1 MIVTRRIR
9 PTMMMMMEKE
19 GPSMMK
25 RRMLLKRRINHD
37 TIREKLFPI
46 MMRSRTIIMIIK
58 KMTRGKSTMYIREEE
73 VSYLGGGYLLYY
85 DK

>member
-1 MIVTRRIR
+1 MI
-9 PTMMMMMEKE
+9 
-19 GPSMMK
+19 K
-25 RRMLLKRRINHD
+25 RRMMLKRRINHD
-37 TIREKLFPI
+37 TIREKLYPI

-73 VSYLGGGYLLYY
+73 VPYLGGGYLLYY